1 MKAFPPA
8 PSKRFLAD
16 WKKQRFVVVSAVVGV
31 VVTLSVAELD
41 IVQPVEMVITVVA
54 VAVAVAGA
62 VVDVDVDVDVDAKK
76 DMDADYS
83 VQQGS

>member
-54 VAVAVAGA
+54 VAVAGA